1 MGLDVSPSESARVPG
16 GEARVSA
23 LGYLSSLNPYLAD
36 LAGRATALRPPATE
50 MTLRVDADWFLEF
63 FEVSDEA
70 TARRTRVAWQ
80 LLALHNLLQDHRLD
94 GDLSDVSLAFG
105 SDLLGNLLVADGV
118 GMLSRVAGHAPEFW
132 DDVHHAYDDFAW
144 AYANEAKL
152 GQHFAIPPSDEFV
165 SLVVDRVAPLRLP
178 ASALSC
184 HTGRRDRYAAVCRA
198 VGQSIFA
205 GQLRDDLS
213 DWRVDHAR
221 GKPTYVL
228 LRAARQAG
236 APLSEC
242 TADRLADALY
252 LEGVLEE
259 LLAQIRTHADQAL
272 SEVADVPHR
281 CFEAYLRGIRDESS
295 GIAVRV
301 AARRSASEPVE

>member
-1 MGLDVSPSESARVPG
+1 MGLDVSTSGSARVPDG
-16 GEARVSA
+16 DVRVSA
-23 LGYLSSLNPYLAD
+23 SGYLSSLNPYLAD
-36 LAGRATALRPPATE
+36 LAGRAFAPRQPETE
-50 MTLRVDADWFLEF
+50 MTLRVDADWFIEF

-70 TARRTRVAWQ
+70 TVAQTRTAWQ

-94 GDLSDVSLAFG
+94 GDLTDASLAFG

-132 DDVHHAYDDFAW
+132 DDVHRVYDDFAW

-152 GQHFAIPPSDEFV
+152 GQHFAVPPSDEFV
-165 SLVVDRVAPLRLP
+165 SLIVDRVAPLRLP

-198 VGQSIFA
+198 IGQSIFA

-221 GKPTYVL
+221 GRPTYVL
-228 LRAARQAG
+228 LRAAHRAG

-259 LLAQIRTHADQAL
+259 LLAHIRTHTDRAL
-272 SEVADVPHR
+272 SEVTGMPHR
-281 CFEAYLRGIRDESS
+281 SFAAYLRRLREESS
-295 GIAVRV
+295 AIAERV
-301 AARRSASEPVE
+301 AARRSASA